1 MSTKEAVGVPTMTA
15 AELAAWEER
24 MRGGK
29 PTGTKAAGGERPL
42 RPQSPAARAGLDNA
56 GQPQQRCAHRWR
68 IAEPNGPTSLGECR
82 LCGATKAF
90 GNVYFQD
97 TPDIALNHKAVSE
110 RTFATRVAS

>member
-1 MSTKEAVGVPTMTA
+1 MSTKEAVGTPTMTP

-29 PTGTKAAGGERPL
+29 PARVKAAGVS
-42 RPQSPAARAGLDNA
+42 QAPAVRAGAVDA
-56 GQPQQRCAHRWR
+56 DGPQQRCIHRWR
-68 IAEPNGPTSLGECR
+68 IAEPNGPTSAGVCR

-110 RTFATRVAS
+110 RTFAQRERAVAS